1 MTAIKLAFETFGDRA
16 NQPLIVLHGFFA
28 SSRNW
33 RQIAKKL
40 ADYYHIYVI
49 DLRNHGLSP
58 HSPEMDY
65 PVMAADINLFMDEQE
80 LQTASIMG
88 HSMGGKVAMWFALN
102 NPQRIQKLIVADISP
117 VGYQH
122 SFDKTIHA
130 LKSLPLDKI
139 SNRKQADAYLAT
151 DIAELSYRQFLL
163 QNLHLKDGHYCWR
176 VDLDIFMQTADNII
190 AFPSIELISPFVDE
204 VLFIM
209 GENSTYMNAHAIDA
223 YFPNAEIA
231 VLEGA
236 NHWLHVDKPEEFC
249 VTVLEFL
256 KKE

>member
-1 MTAIKLAFETFGDRA
+1 MTAIKLAFETYGDST
-16 NQPLIVLHGFFA
+16 NPPLIILHGFFA

-40 ADYYHIYVI
+40 ADYFHIYVL

-58 HSPEMDY
+58 HCPEMDY
-65 PVMAADINLFMDEQE
+65 PVMAADLSWFMDEQG
-80 LQTASIMG
+80 LQAANVMG

-102 NPQRIQKLIVADISP
+102 YPQRIQKLIVADISP
-117 VGYQH
+117 VSYQH
-122 SFDKTIHA
+122 SFDNTIQA

-139 SNRKQADAYLAT
+139 ANRKQADEYLSAY
-151 DIAELSYRQFLL
+151 IAELSYRQFLL

-176 VDLDIFMQTADNII
+176 VDLDIFQQTADNIT
-190 AFPSIELISPFVDE
+190 AFPSIELISPCVDE

-209 GENSTYMNAHAIDA
+209 GGNSTFMNVQAIDS
-223 YFPNAEIA
+223 YFPHAEIA
-231 VLEGA
+231 ILEQA

-249 VTVLEFL
+249 KKVVEFL
-256 KKE
+256 QKK

>member
-1 MTAIKLAFETFGDRA
+1 MTAVKLAFETYGDSA
-16 NQPLIVLHGFFA
+16 NPPLIILHGFFA

-49 DLRNHGLSP
+49 DMRNHGLSP

-65 PVMAADINLFMDEQE
+65 PAMAADLKLFMDEQG
-80 LQTASIMG
+80 LQTANIMG
-88 HSMGGKVAMWFALN
+88 HSMGGKVAMWFGLN

-117 VGYQH
+117 VSYQH
-122 SFDKTIHA
+122 SFDKTIQA

-139 SNRKQADAYLAT
+139 SNRKQAEEYLST

-163 QNLHLKDGHYCWR
+163 QNLYLKDGHYCWR
-176 VDLDIFMQTADNII
+176 VDLDVFYHTADNII
-190 AFPSIELISPFVDE
+190 AFPSIELIPPFVGE

-209 GENSTYMNAHAIDA
+209 GGNSTYMNVHAIDA

-231 VLEGA
+231 ILEQA

-249 VTVLEFL
+249 IKVLDFL
-256 KKE
+256 QNK